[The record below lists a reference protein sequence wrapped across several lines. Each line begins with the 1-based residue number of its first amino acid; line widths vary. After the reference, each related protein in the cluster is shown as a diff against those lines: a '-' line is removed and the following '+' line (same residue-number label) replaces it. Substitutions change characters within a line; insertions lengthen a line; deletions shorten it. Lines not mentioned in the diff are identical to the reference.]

1 MSPSDSEPRTAPGPR
16 GDFLLGS
23 TLDFKESPL
32 EFISYLHRAYGDV
45 VRFRVGPSHWY
56 LVSHPEDIWDM
67 MVHRSKIFLKPAVA
81 RRLWEKFLG
90 DGLLTVEGDRWKR
103 LHSLMRPAFH
113 KRRVS
118 AYGATMVDYTHRMVD
133 GWAEGESVD
142 FNEAMVGLTLEVVA
156 KTLFNADVRAGTGT
170 VAQAMDTLNVE
181 MLNHIHMPIP
191 VPRWWPSERNRR
203 KMAAI
208 EDIEKIVRGVIAE
221 RRSSG
226 EDHGDLLSMLVNART
241 EDGDRLTD
249 TELRD
254 QAMTLFFAGHE
265 TTAHAMT
272 WTWYLLARHPAITE
286 RLRADIQ
293 EVTGGGRLEVEHLSQ
308 LPYLD
313 QVIKESMRILPSV
326 WVFMKEPTEDVVIR
340 GFKIP
345 KGSQIMISPFVT
357 QHDSRWF
364 PSPETFDPDRFSPE
378 RVKSIPTGAYV
389 PFSGGGRVCIGK
401 SFAMMEARLII
412 GSLVQRLQPS
422 VPADYLPVKQAV
434 LSMQPRDGLP
444 TTVVHRAP

>member
-1 MSPSDSEPRTAPGPR
+1 MMSPSDSEPRTAPGPR

-221 RRSSG
+221 RRSPG
-226 EDHGDLLSMLVNART
+226 EDHGDLLSMLVDARS
-241 EDGDRLTD
+241 EDGDGLTD
-249 TELRD
+249 AELRD
-254 QAMTLFFAGHE
+254 QAMTLFWAGHG

-313 QVIKESMRILPSV
+313 QVIKESMRLYPPVYTIGRQLREDFELGGYTFSKGDTLLFV
-326 WVFMKEPTEDVVIR
+326 QWVTHRSAKCFADPLY
-340 GFKIP
+340 
-345 KGSQIMISPFVT
+345 
-357 QHDSRWF
+357 
-364 PSPETFDPDRFSPE
+364 FDPDRW
-378 RVKSIPTGAYV
+378 
-389 PFSGGGRVCIGK
+389 
-401 SFAMMEARLII
+401 L
-412 GSLVQRLQPS
+412 
-422 VPADYLPVKQAV
+422 
-434 LSMQPRDGLP
+434 
-444 TTVVHRAP
+444 